1 MVLDVSKI
9 SGIDNY
15 EKKNEKER
23 VLYLKDEKV
32 FLVIRSNT
40 IELRCDKKLADLL
53 QEKYESVMES
63 RYFGKGGIEIVLAG
77 QLTEDEIC
85 DLVRLSYNLTA

>member
-53 QEKYESVMES
+53 QEK
-63 RYFGKGGIEIVLAG
+63 
-77 QLTEDEIC
+77 
-85 DLVRLSYNLTA
+85 